1 MRLLLCCLA
10 LTACTSP
17 TEPVV
22 RRSADLT
29 IAWEP
34 SKETKPRERTDWFPC
49 AMRPDTSVIVIDG
62 VRYLEILYLCY

>member
-1 MRLLLCCLA
+1 MRLLLLCLA
-10 LTACTSP
+10 LTGCTSP

-29 IAWEP
+29 VAWEP
-34 SKETKPRERTDWFPC
+34 EMERKPERPRGWFPC

-62 VRYLEILYLCY
+62 VPYLEILYACF

>member
-10 LTACTSP
+10 LTACDAP
-17 TEPVV
+17 TEPVG

-29 IAWEP
+29 VAWEP
-34 SKETKPRERTDWFPC
+34 EMERKPERPRDWFPC

-62 VRYLEILYLCY
+62 VRYLEILYQCY